1 MSDLELPIRGRTY
14 REPEGP
20 HSVVVRGRDI
30 ESALQHMA
38 SREDCRS
45 LAVISLPA
53 EVPDL
58 SVLAGRRL
66 LLVDGDSGRLH
77 DFAELALRADVEVE
91 WIRSARPPFERLAAA
106 LLPVGAIVLAAGSS
120 SRMSGPQKL
129 LLEVEGMPMVR
140 HAIESAS
147 DGGCQQVVVV
157 YSAQEVKDAVG
168 DSAQLVHN
176 PDAQTG
182 MASSLKVGLRALRPE
197 IEAAAVLLGDQPLV
211 GSRTI
216 AALLRAWR
224 REGSRPAV
232 AVSKKRDTDESTPD
246 RRVVHWTPPVV
257 LAREMWDDLKAL
269 EGDAGAR
276 QILDGHPELLD
287 TVPAPGRPELGGFN
301 LDLRESKMA
310 GDRATID
317 VFCFCGGGELRVPED
332 WNVILKVVPIFGG
345 TDDKSRHF
353 AAVPGT
359 GQKELLVTG
368 FILFGGLGI
377 KN

>member
-30 ESALQHMA
+30 EAALQHVA

-45 LAVISLPA
+45 LAVISLPTTA
-53 EVPDL
+53 PDL
-58 SVLAGRRL
+58 TVLAGRRL
-66 LLVDGDSGRLH
+66 LLVDGDSGRLR

-106 LLPVGAIVLAAGSS
+106 LLPIGAIVLAAGSS

-140 HAIESAS
+140 HAVESAS
-147 DGGCQQVVVV
+147 DGGCQQVVV
-157 YSAQEVKDAVG
+157 G
-168 DSAQLVHN
+168 DSAELVYN
-176 PDAQTG
+176 PDAQSG

-232 AVSKKRDTDESTPD
+232 AVSKKRDSDEGTPG
-246 RRVVHWTPPVV
+246 RRAVHWTPPVV
-257 LAREMWDDLKAL
+257 LAREMWDDLNAL

-287 TVPAPGRPELGGFN
+287 TVPAPGRP
-301 LDLRESKMA
+301 D
-310 GDRATID
+310 DID
-317 VFCFCGGGELRVPED
+317 TPED
-332 WNVILKVVPIFGG
+332 YAKILTLFPRR
-345 TDDKSRHF
+345 KSRKR
-353 AAVPGT
+353 A
-359 GQKELLVTG
+359 
-368 FILFGGLGI
+368 
-377 KN
+377 

>member
-30 ESALQHMA
+30 ESALQHVA

-45 LAVISLPA
+45 LAIISLPVT
-53 EVPDL
+53 VPDL
-58 SVLAGRRL
+58 SPLAGRRL
-66 LLVDGDSGRLH
+66 LLVDGDSGRLR
-77 DFAELALRADVEVE
+77 DFAELALKADVEVE

-106 LLPVGAIVLAAGSS
+106 LLPIGAIVLAAGSS

-129 LLEVEGMPMVR
+129 LLEFEGKPMVR

-157 YSAQEVKDAVG
+157 YSAREVKAAVG
-168 DSAQLVHN
+168 DAAELVHN

-211 GSRTI
+211 GSRTV

-232 AVSKKRDTDESTPD
+232 AVSRKRETGEIDETSTGRRPD
-246 RRVVHWTPPVV
+246 AHWSPPVV
-257 LAREMWDDLKAL
+257 LAREMWDELNAL

-287 TVPAPGRPELGGFN
+287 TVPAPGRP
-301 LDLRESKMA
+301 D
-310 GDRATID
+310 DID
-317 VFCFCGGGELRVPED
+317 TPED
-332 WNVILKVVPIFGG
+332 YAKILTLFPRR
-345 TDDKSRHF
+345 KSRKR
-353 AAVPGT
+353 A
-359 GQKELLVTG
+359 
-368 FILFGGLGI
+368 
-377 KN
+377 

>member
-30 ESALQHMA
+30 EAALQHVA
-38 SREDCRS
+38 SREDCRL
-45 LAVISLPA
+45 LAVISLPTTA
-53 EVPDL
+53 PDL
-58 SVLAGRRL
+58 TVLAGRRL
-66 LLVDGDSGRLH
+66 LLVDGDSGRLR

-106 LLPVGAIVLAAGSS
+106 LLPIGAIVLAAGSS

-140 HAIESAS
+140 HAVESAS

-157 YSAQEVKDAVG
+157 YSAREVKEAVG
-168 DSAQLVHN
+168 DSAELVHN
-176 PDAQTG
+176 PDAKTG

-232 AVSKKRDTDESTPD
+232 AVSKKGDSDEGTPG
-246 RRVVHWTPPVV
+246 RPAVHWTPPVV
-257 LAREMWDDLKAL
+257 LAREMWDDLNAL

-287 TVPAPGRPELGGFN
+287 TVPAPGRP
-301 LDLRESKMA
+301 D
-310 GDRATID
+310 DID
-317 VFCFCGGGELRVPED
+317 TPED
-332 WNVILKVVPIFGG
+332 YAKILTLFPRR
-345 TDDKSRHF
+345 KSRKR
-353 AAVPGT
+353 A
-359 GQKELLVTG
+359 
-368 FILFGGLGI
+368 
-377 KN
+377 